1 MKKKKQNVKVE
12 NKCVCGMNYGHTGK
26 HAPKGVMK

>member
-1 MKKKKQNVKVE
+1 MKKKKQKEVE
-12 NKCVCGMNYGHTGK
+12 KCVCGMNYGHTGK